1 MKLPIQL
8 QRAMAAEA
16 EAARE
21 ARAKVMASRCGFCG
35 GLFWC
40 FFFSLNEE
48 LNVVVWRMKILFRIG
63 LWQTGMQGRIFV
75 GLDAA
80 TYYVSSGT
88 MQLRFLLKMQN
99 PKFLLQEQIM
109 NRTTLRLLAGGCS
122 QLGAKLPSSF
132 FSD

>member
-1 MKLPIQL
+1 M
-8 QRAMAAEA
+8 
-16 EAARE
+16 
-21 ARAKVMASRCGFCG
+21 
-35 GLFWC
+35 
-40 FFFSLNEE
+40 FFFPLNEE
-48 LNVVVWRMKILFRIG
+48 LNVVVWRMKILFHIG

-88 MQLRFLLKMQN
+88 MQLRFHLKMQN